1 MNWLKLKLKEWWWKA
16 ALTSIMTL
24 LVGYY
29 LYRLLRPASPL
40 SPQVDK
46 IITELEIAVKESEL
60 ESRLEK
66 EKINAVKYVYLKSLE
81 DSKKIEDRKARLERL
96 IQLKKELTS

>member
-16 ALTSIMTL
+16 ALASIMTL

-66 EKINAVKYVYLKSLE
+66 EKINAVKAVYLKSLE

>member
-16 ALTSIMTL
+16 ALASIMTL

-66 EKINAVKYVYLKSLE
+66 EKINAVKDVYLKSLE